1 MLLLHADRPGTE
13 VGIVEVLLPV
23 EDHDAFRQALAHAL
37 EQEPG
42 IGVIGQARTLEEA
55 RRVAMERIDDIDV
68 VVTDLLLPDG
78 MGVDLVRRL
87 HRERPDLP
95 ALAVTVLREREVHEW
110 VREMGTAEVLAKDR
124 PLEDVIAAV
133 RKLGGA

>member
-1 MLLLHADRPGTE
+1 MNRAFLL
-13 VGIVEVLLPV
+13 

-37 EQEPG
+37 EQEEPG

-55 RRVAMERIDDIDV
+55 RRAAMERIDDIDV

-110 VREMGTAEVLAKDR
+110 VREMGAAEVLAKDR
-124 PLEDVIAAV
+124 PLEDVVAAV
-133 RKLGGA
+133 RELGGG